1 MTNITPLLP
10 HMTEPDPDVVFL
22 RCPDQLHFD
31 PKPLKHL
38 FAHKA
43 APDAEEIVCC
53 VLEVIAM
60 RLDVMQ
66 TEMAQNAF
74 DKIPRPANQ
83 IKVVADQI
91 GLKEVVV
98 SVSHV
103 ASCVQQRDGIA
114 LKATMARL
122 ERAFDRAVSEVWNF
136 RDY

>member
-1 MTNITPLLP
+1 MA
-10 HMTEPDPDVVFL
+10 EPDRDVAFL
-22 RCPDQLHFD
+22 RYPDRRHFD
-31 PKPLKHL
+31 PGPLKHL

-43 APDAEEIVCC
+43 APDAEEIVCR
-53 VLEVIAM
+53 VLEDIAM

-74 DKIPRPANQ
+74 DKILRPAHQ
-83 IKVVADQI
+83 VKVVADQI
-91 GLKEVVV
+91 GLTEVVV

-114 LKATMARL
+114 LEATMARL

>member
-1 MTNITPLLP
+1 MA
-10 HMTEPDPDVVFL
+10 DPDVVAL
-22 RCPDQLHFD
+22 RCPDRLHFD
-31 PKPLKHL
+31 PLPIKHL
-38 FAHKA
+38 FAHKT

-53 VLEVIAM
+53 VLEDIAM
-60 RLDVMQ
+60 RLDVIQ

-74 DKIPRPANQ
+74 DKILRPANQ
-83 IKVVADQI
+83 IKVIADQI

-103 ASCVQQRDGIA
+103 ASCVQQCDGFA
-114 LKATMARL
+114 LEATMARL